1 MGPDDPIFTD
11 RQRVLASPQVPVQA
25 YSVLDLQDAGLP
37 DFLRVGNAAGACVN
51 RRTILKNAAVY
62 RCVTLISNSIGMLPF
77 QLLRERDG
85 GLKEKARDHPL
96 FDVLA
101 SKPNSWQTAFEFRRL
116 MQHRVLTDGNA
127 YAMII
132 RSRGAV
138 RQLVPLLPERVLMK
152 QRDDWSV
159 VYEVSNKSGGVRT
172 VDPSDI
178 LHLRGPSEDG
188 LTGLPLTQVA
198 SEVLGLSLKA
208 QEAAARIFS
217 QGMMAAGALET
228 DKSLGKVAIQ
238 SLKDSLEDNYT
249 GAGNSGKTMIL
260 EEGLKFKSI
269 ANTARDAQ
277 NVETRAHQIEEVA
290 RLFGVPRPFLMVD
303 DTSWGTGIEQLGIF
317 FVQYGLAP
325 WFVAWEQAVARSL
338 LTDQERLTLYPK
350 FNERA
355 LLRGSMKDQSEFF
368 SRMMGSGQSPQIM
381 EQNEARALLDLPEH
395 PDGSGLISGG
405 LNGGANN
412 GTTGQD

>member
-77 QLLRERDG
+77 QLLREQPG
-85 GLKEKARDHPL
+85 GVKEKARDHPL

-152 QRDDWSV
+152 QRDDWTV
-159 VYEVSNKSGGVRT
+159 TYEVSNKSGGVRN
-172 VDPSDI
+172 VDPATFCI
-178 LHLRGPSEDG
+178 CAGHLR
-188 LTGLPLTQVA
+188 TV
-198 SEVLGLSLKA
+198 
-208 QEAAARIFS
+208 
-217 QGMMAAGALET
+217 
-228 DKSLGKVAIQ
+228 
-238 SLKDSLEDNYT
+238 
-249 GAGNSGKTMIL
+249 
-260 EEGLKFKSI
+260 
-269 ANTARDAQ
+269 
-277 NVETRAHQIEEVA
+277 
-290 RLFGVPRPFLMVD
+290 
-303 DTSWGTGIEQLGIF
+303 
-317 FVQYGLAP
+317 
-325 WFVAWEQAVARSL
+325 
-338 LTDQERLTLYPK
+338 
-350 FNERA
+350 
-355 LLRGSMKDQSEFF
+355 
-368 SRMMGSGQSPQIM
+368 
-381 EQNEARALLDLPEH
+381 
-395 PDGSGLISGG
+395 
-405 LNGGANN
+405 
-412 GTTGQD
+412 